1 MGPKPRRPVR
11 VTRPS
16 AVAALGLQVD
26 RQADE
31 PLFRQ
36 IASQLRQSIETG
48 RLAVGTRLPPERLF
62 AVALGVNRT
71 TVLNAYDELK
81 RDGLIEGHV
90 GRGTQVTAPPDR
102 PHAGLPWSDGLRP
115 ASADPLIRD
124 LLGAEDDDIV
134 SLALGLPGSDLLPT
148 AELAALHAEV
158 FAELGPR
165 AFMHTPTEGVP
176 ALREALAERLRGR
189 GMAVEPHE
197 VLVTS
202 GSQQA
207 LDLVARTLLSPGDSV
222 VVEEPTYVGM
232 LQTLRA
238 VGARPV
244 AVPIDGEGMRVDR
257 LEALLGRVR
266 PRLIY
271 TLPTFQNPSGTVLSL
286 ARRRRLLELAA
297 QYQVPIVEDDP
308 YHELRY
314 EGEPLPSLKALDR
327 RGIVFHVATASKIL
341 CPGFRLGWLAGPAP
355 VVRQLAIAKQAA
367 DLHPAAPGQWVLA
380 RALAGGLLDEHLAR
394 VRPAYLRRRDALLE
408 ALGTT
413 GALGVVWERPQGG
426 IFLWGRLPAAVSMAR
441 LLAEAARERVAFLP
455 GSVFSSDGAAA
466 GGLRLNFSA
475 LPVDRLREGARR
487 LARAL
492 TAAARV
498 GTPSTY
504 PGAGLR
510 PIV

>member
-1 MGPKPRRPVR
+1 MGPKARRPVHAP
-11 VTRPS
+11 RPS
-16 AVAALGLQVD
+16 TVATLGVQLD
-26 RQADE
+26 RESDE

-36 IASQLRQSIETG
+36 LASQLRHSIETG

-71 TVLNAYDELK
+71 TILNAYDELK

-90 GRGTQVTAPPDR
+90 GRGTTVTAPPDQPPAER
-102 PHAGLPWSDGLRP
+102 AWSEGLRP

-124 LLGAEDDDIV
+124 LLGADDDDIV
-134 SLALGLPGSDLLPT
+134 SLALGLPGADLLPT
-148 AELAALHAEV
+148 RELAALHAEV
-158 FAELGPR
+158 FAEMGPR

-176 ALREALAERLRGR
+176 ALREALAERLRRR

-207 LDLVARTLLSPGDSV
+207 LDLVARAFLAPGDSV

-238 VGARPV
+238 VGARPM
-244 AVPIDGEGMRVDR
+244 AVPIDEEGLRVDR
-257 LEALLGRVR
+257 LESLLARVR
-266 PRLIY
+266 PRFIY

-327 RGIVFHVATASKIL
+327 RGIVFHVATASKVL
-341 CPGFRLGWLAGPAP
+341 CPGFRLGWLAGPAAL
-355 VVRQLAIAKQAA
+355 VRQLAIAKQAA

-394 VRPAYLRRRDALLE
+394 VRPAYRRRRDALLD
-408 ALGTT
+408 ALAPTT
-413 GALGVVWERPQGG
+413 SLGVSWARPEGG
-426 IFLWGRLPAAVSMAR
+426 IFLWGRLPAAISMAR

-466 GGLRLNFSA
+466 NGLRLNFSA
-475 LPVDRLREGARR
+475 LPVDHLREGARR

-492 TAAARV
+492 SAAARV
-498 GTPSTY
+498 GTPVTY
-504 PGAGLR
+504 PDAGLR